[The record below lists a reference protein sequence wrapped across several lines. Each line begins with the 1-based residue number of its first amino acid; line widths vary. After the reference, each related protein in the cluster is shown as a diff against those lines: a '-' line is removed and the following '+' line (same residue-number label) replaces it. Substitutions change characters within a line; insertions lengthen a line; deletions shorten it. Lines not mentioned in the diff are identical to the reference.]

1 MTAETASAPETAQI
15 PTLDG
20 APAAPDRD
28 ALADRSVALVR
39 TWLAEAA
46 QHPADPSAERLAGVL
61 KDENGLDFTI
71 GFVDRVVRPE
81 DLPVAGN
88 SLAAL
93 TAKTPGFLPWY
104 MQGAIRAGGI
114 LGPVLPQVVV
124 PVARRVLREMVGHL
138 IVDATSEKLGPAIAK
153 LREGGS
159 RLNLNL
165 LGEAVLGEKEAARRL
180 AGTRELL
187 ARDDVDYVSIKV
199 SSVVSQ
205 LSMWAFDEAVDKV
218 VERLTP
224 LYELAS
230 KAATPKFINLDM
242 EEYKDLDLTIE
253 VFTRVLDQPQLKD
266 LEAGIVLQAYLPDA
280 LAGLQRLT
288 AWAQERRAAGG
299 APIKVRIVKGA
310 NLAMEQVDGR
320 MHDWPV
326 ATWATKEQTD
336 THYKRMLEHALAPAA
351 ADAVK
356 VGVAGHNLFD
366 VAYAW
371 LLAEERGVTDR
382 IEFEML
388 LGMAT
393 GQAEAVK
400 RTVGG
405 LLLYTPV
412 VHPTEFDVAISY
424 LIRRLEENASQ
435 ENFMS
440 AVFELSTS
448 SELFAREESRFRAS
462 LAGVDDAIP
471 APNRTQDR
479 RFPPELDDVD
489 PLAEPE
495 TPEEPEEEVDPQL
508 TSVVMGFTR
517 GSLLT
522 PDALVDPDA
531 SATPF
536 HNAADTDPALPTN
549 RAWGRE
555 ILARVEASQLGV
567 ATIEAARI
575 DSTDQLDDLIDGV
588 RTAAAS
594 WGGRPG
600 DQRAALLHR
609 VGVAIERNRARLIE
623 VMASETGKTIAEAD
637 PEVSEAVD
645 FAHYYA
651 ERARDLDRVQGARF
665 VPSRVTVVAPPWNFP
680 VAIPAGSML
689 AALASGSGVV
699 VKPAGQARRSGA
711 VLVEALREAGVP
723 RELLALVDAGEAE
736 FGEHLISHPVVD
748 RVILT
753 GGYETA
759 EVFRSWKSDLPLL
772 AETSGKNAIIVTPS
786 ADLDLAAAD
795 VVKSAFGHAGQKCS
809 AASLVILVGSVGR
822 SRRFLTQLTDAVSS
836 LRVGYPSDPTTQM
849 GPIIEPAAGKLKH
862 ALTQLGV
869 GEKWLVEPEAKDET
883 GRLWSP
889 GVRDGVK
896 PGSYF
901 HLTEFFGPVLG
912 VMRARTLEEAIR
924 FQNAIPYG
932 LTAGLHSLDARE
944 LEQWL
949 ETVEAGNLYVNRGI
963 TGAIVQRQP
972 FGGWKRSSVGSGT
985 KAGGPNYLMGLGSW
999 VSDEGRHSSSLHLRG
1014 LAPRVTELI
1023 ESAQP
1028 AIRYE
1033 DFDLVRRSAL
1043 SDAVAWHEEFGQV
1056 KDPSGL
1062 GVERNLFR
1070 YRPLPVTVRLTESGA
1085 LADLLRVL
1093 AAGRLARAEMHVSVP
1108 GILPAGLGQVL
1119 EDLPSVH
1126 VTIETD
1132 AAWLARVAASGIP
1145 TERVRLVA
1153 ARDARLVEARA
1164 LSDALRGT
1172 PDVAVFADE
1181 VTAAG
1186 RVEMLTFLREQAI
1199 SITAHR
1205 FGNPDDW
1212 SEAVI

>member
-1 MTAETASAPETAQI
+1 
-15 PTLDG
+15 
-20 APAAPDRD
+20 
-28 ALADRSVALVR
+28 
-39 TWLAEAA
+39 
-46 QHPADPSAERLAGVL
+46 
-61 KDENGLDFTI
+61 
-71 GFVDRVVRPE
+71 
-81 DLPVAGN
+81 
-88 SLAAL
+88 
-93 TAKTPGFLPWY
+93 
-104 MQGAIRAGGI
+104 
-114 LGPVLPQVVV
+114 
-124 PVARRVLREMVGHL
+124 
-138 IVDATSEKLGPAIAK
+138 
-153 LREGGS
+153 
-159 RLNLNL
+159 
-165 LGEAVLGEKEAARRL
+165 
-180 AGTRELL
+180 
-187 ARDDVDYVSIKV
+187 
-199 SSVVSQ
+199 
-205 LSMWAFDEAVDKV
+205 
-218 VERLTP
+218 
-224 LYELAS
+224 
-230 KAATPKFINLDM
+230 
-242 EEYKDLDLTIE
+242 
-253 VFTRVLDQPQLKD
+253 
-266 LEAGIVLQAYLPDA
+266 
-280 LAGLQRLT
+280 
-288 AWAQERRAAGG
+288 
-299 APIKVRIVKGA
+299 
-310 NLAMEQVDGR
+310 
-320 MHDWPV
+320 
-326 ATWATKEQTD
+326 
-336 THYKRMLEHALAPAA
+336 
-351 ADAVK
+351 
-356 VGVAGHNLFD
+356 
-366 VAYAW
+366 
-371 LLAEERGVTDR
+371 
-382 IEFEML
+382 ML

-462 LAGVDDAIP
+462 LEGVDDVIP

-495 TPEEPEEEVDPQL
+495 TPEEPEEEADPQL
-508 TSVVMGFTR
+508 TSVVQGFTR

-555 ILARVEASQLGV
+555 ILSRVEASQLGV

-575 DSTDQLDDLIDGV
+575 DSTEQLDDIIDGV

-594 WGGRPG
+594 WGARPG

-736 FGEHLISHPVVD
+736 FGEHLISHKAVD

-809 AASLVILVGSVGR
+809 AASLVILVGSVGK

-869 GEKWLVEPEAKDET
+869 GEKWLVAPEAKDET

-901 HLTEFFGPVLG
+901 HLTECFGPVLG

-944 LEQWL
+944 LDHWL

-972 FGGWKRSSVGSGT
+972 FGGW
-985 KAGGPNYLMGLGSW
+985 
-999 VSDEGRHSSSLHLRG
+999 
-1014 LAPRVTELI
+1014 
-1023 ESAQP
+1023 
-1028 AIRYE
+1028 
-1033 DFDLVRRSAL
+1033 
-1043 SDAVAWHEEFGQV
+1043 
-1056 KDPSGL
+1056 
-1062 GVERNLFR
+1062 
-1070 YRPLPVTVRLTESGA
+1070 
-1085 LADLLRVL
+1085 
-1093 AAGRLARAEMHVSVP
+1093 
-1108 GILPAGLGQVL
+1108 
-1119 EDLPSVH
+1119 
-1126 VTIETD
+1126 
-1132 AAWLARVAASGIP
+1132 
-1145 TERVRLVA
+1145 
-1153 ARDARLVEARA
+1153 
-1164 LSDALRGT
+1164 
-1172 PDVAVFADE
+1172 
-1181 VTAAG
+1181 
-1186 RVEMLTFLREQAI
+1186 
-1199 SITAHR
+1199 
-1205 FGNPDDW
+1205 
-1212 SEAVI
+1212 